1 MCDKVKDAIKTI
13 IEYIDEDN
21 TDSINN
27 TPARFLKMLDE
38 FFDGYKQ
45 NPAEI
50 LAKTHEC
57 KPYNG
62 NMIIVKNV
70 EFHSMCEHHLM
81 PFSGKA
87 SIAYIANDNVVGLS
101 KLARIVQVFAHRL
114 QLQERMTAQIA
125 ESIQE
130 NLNPKGVAVYI
141 SAEHYCM
148 KLRGTEVNDCCVTDT
163 MIFRGKFE
171 NDQSLKM
178 QFLTLINKN

>member
-1 MCDKVKDAIKTI
+1 MNDKVKDAVKTI
-13 IEYIDEDN
+13 VEYIDK
-21 TDSINN
+21 NN
-27 TPARFLKMLDE
+27 TESIKNTPTRFLKMLDE
-38 FFDGYKQ
+38 FFDGYEQ

-57 KPYNG
+57 QSYSG
-62 NMIIVKNV
+62 NMIIVKNI

-87 SIAYIANDNVVGLS
+87 SIAYISNDHVIGLS

-114 QLQERMTAQIA
+114 QLQERMTAQIV

-130 NLNPKGVAVYI
+130 NLNPKGVAIYI

-148 KLRGTEVNDCCVTDT
+148 KLRGAKENDSCSTDT
-163 MIFRGKFE
+163 MILKGKFE
-171 NDQSLKM
+171 EDESLRRE
-178 QFLTLINKN
+178 FFSLINKY